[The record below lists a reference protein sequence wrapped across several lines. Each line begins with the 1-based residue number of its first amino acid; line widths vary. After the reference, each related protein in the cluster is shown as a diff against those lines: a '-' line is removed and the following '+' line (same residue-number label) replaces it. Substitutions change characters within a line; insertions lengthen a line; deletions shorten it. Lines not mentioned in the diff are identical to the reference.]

1 MTDKKDNIRAALL
14 AKGRELVSEKGPE
27 FLTARKLS
35 EASGYSVGTIYN
47 QFAGMD
53 DFICAQNIQTLD
65 ELEER
70 FQKILPDSSA
80 YKNLNRYV
88 DVFVGFVLEHPNL
101 WMLLYSQHLKPAA
114 VSLPFCYRRRL
125 ALIPRRLEKEFA
137 KIFRQLSRSERKLS
151 MQVLW
156 LSLFSL
162 SSFLIT
168 PGLDNFSGLS
178 KENICKL
185 LLNTYLGG
193 LAVLKRV

>member
-1 MTDKKDNIRAALL
+1 MTDKKDNIHAALL
-14 AKGRELVSEKGPE
+14 AKGRELVHDRGVE

-47 QFAGMD
+47 QFASMD
-53 DFICAQNIQTLD
+53 DFICAQNILTLD
-65 ELEER
+65 ALEER

-88 DVFVGFVLEHPNL
+88 DVFVGFVLEQPNL
-101 WMLLYSQHLKPAA
+101 WMLLYNQHLKTAA
-114 VSLPFCYRRRL
+114 ISLPFGYRRKL
-125 ALIPRRLEKEFA
+125 ALIPRRMESEFA
-137 KIFRQLSRSERKLS
+137 KIFRQLSRRERKLA

-168 PGLDNFSGLS
+168 PGLEHFSTLN

>member
-1 MTDKKDNIRAALL
+1 MTDKKDNIRSALL
-14 AKGRELVSEKGPE
+14 AKGRELVCAKGTA

-47 QFAGMD
+47 QFANMD
-53 DFICAQNIQTLD
+53 EFIFAQNILTL
-65 ELEER
+65 EALEER

-88 DVFVGFVLEHPNL
+88 DVFVGFVLENPNL
-101 WMLLYSQHLKPAA
+101 WMLLYNQHLKPEAK
-114 VSLPFCYRRRL
+114 VLPFAYRRKL
-125 ALIPRRLEKEFA
+125 ALVPQRLEKEFA
-137 KIFRQLSRSERKLS
+137 KIFRQLSRRERKLS

-156 LSLFSL
+156 LALFSL

-168 PGLDNFSGLS
+168 PGLDNFSALN
-178 KENICKL
+178 KENLCKL

>member
-1 MTDKKDNIRAALL
+1 ML

>member
-1 MTDKKDNIRAALL
+1 MTDKKDNIYAALL
-14 AKGRELVSEKGPE
+14 AGGRELVSEKGTE

-47 QFAGMD
+47 QFASMD
-53 DFICAQNIQTLD
+53 DFICAQNILTLD
-65 ELEER
+65 ALEER

-88 DVFVGFVLEHPNL
+88 DVFVGFVLEQPNL
-101 WMLLYSQHLKPAA
+101 WMLLYNQHLKSSAA
-114 VSLPFCYRRRL
+114 SLPFCYRRRL
-125 ALIPRRLEKEFA
+125 ALIPHRLEKEFA
-137 KIFRQLSRSERKLS
+137 KIFRQLSRSERKLA

-168 PGLDNFSGLS
+168 PGLDNFSGLN